1 MSRKT
6 QPSAFQS
13 PQTGAVILSKNKR
26 QPDTHMGYLFQSPQT
41 GAVILSLIWIRP
53 DGNNYSV
60 SIPSNRGSHS
70 LLLKEE
76 TYHSAYEFQS
86 PQTGAV
92 ILSILC
98 LIGLVKVCLGFNPLK
113 PGQSFSLTR
122 RNSPVRMIL
131 AQFQS
136 PQTGAVILSYQSNCN
151 RNPGRCKEKTGTL
164 APCFLNL
171 LTVSYNIAIPSVNSK
186 D

>member
-1 MSRKT
+1 
-6 QPSAFQS
+6 
-13 PQTGAVILSKNKR
+13 
-26 QPDTHMGYLFQSPQT
+26 MG
-41 GAVILSLIWIRP
+41 
-53 DGNNYSV
+53 V

-113 PGQSFSLTR
+113 PGQSFSLREGTR
-122 RNSPVRMIL
+122 PIQ
-131 AQFQS
+131 A
-136 PQTGAVILSYQSNCN
+136 
-151 RNPGRCKEKTGTL
+151 
-164 APCFLNL
+164 
-171 LTVSYNIAIPSVNSK
+171 
-186 D
+186 